1 MPNRED
7 RELGTLQVRGQD
19 GEQQFSREIQVV
31 EIGSKEAD
39 DLPDLDY
46 SIVPVQ
52 RKRKV
57 SVSLVQ
63 EEFHMILLIVLKM
76 S

>member
-1 MPNRED
+1 MRLAPRKQMTY
-7 RELGTLQVRGQD
+7 LIWTTV
-19 GEQQFSREIQVV
+19 
-31 EIGSKEAD
+31 
-39 DLPDLDY
+39 
-46 SIVPVQ
+46 IVPVKK
-52 RKRKV
+52 KRKV